1 MTVSSGHKIAYLFPG
16 QGSQAVGM
24 GKELYAA
31 SSASRAVFDEV
42 DDALGLKLSSIMFEG
57 PADVLT
63 RTENAQPAIA
73 AVSLATWKALEEVS
87 DNPRIPDLTAGHSLG
102 EYTSLAVAE
111 VLSISDV
118 VRLVS
123 QRGRFM
129 QGACDQRPGGMAALI
144 GIDEI
149 TVEEICRETG
159 AYTSNINA
167 PGQIIISGSHMDL
180 ARAIDL
186 AAARGARKAIPLS
199 VAGAFHSG
207 LMAPA
212 QHELNELIESLD
224 FNDPAIPIV
233 GNVEAK
239 PLLTAGEIKEE
250 LQMQL
255 TSCVQWNRSMDF
267 MLDSDVRHYVE
278 LGPGRVLGGMM
289 KRIDRKASVTSI
301 GDYEGVCAYAAA

>member
-87 DNPRIPDLTAGHSLG
+87 ENPRVPDLTAGHSLG

-123 QRGRFM
+123 KRGRFM

-212 QHELNELIESLD
+212 QHELNELIESLE

-239 PLLTAGEIKEE
+239 PLRTAGEIKEE

>member
-1 MTVSSGHKIAYLFPG
+1 
-16 QGSQAVGM
+16 M
-24 GKELYAA
+24 GKELY
-31 SSASRAVFDEV
+31 SASPASREVFNEV

-73 AVSLATWKALEEVS
+73 AVSLAAWKALEEVTE
-87 DNPRIPDLTAGHSLG
+87 NPQVPDMAAGHSLG
-102 EYTSLAVAE
+102 EYTALAVAG

-118 VRLVS
+118 VRLVAR
-123 QRGRFM
+123 RGRFM
-129 QGACDQRPGGMAALI
+129 QGACDDRPGGMAALI

-149 TVEEICRETG
+149 TVAEICRETG

-212 QHELNELIESLD
+212 QHELNELIESLE
-224 FNDPAIPIV
+224 FNHPAIPIV
-233 GNVEAK
+233 GNVEAR
-239 PLLTAGEIKEE
+239 PLHTAEEIKEE
-250 LQMQL
+250 LQLQL
-255 TSCVQWNRSMDF
+255 MSCVQWNRTMGF
-267 MLDSDVRHYVE
+267 MLETGVRHYVE
-278 LGPGRVLGGMM
+278 LGPGRVLGGLI
-289 KRIDRKASVTSI
+289 KRIDRKVSVTSI
-301 GDYEGVCAYAAA
+301 GDYDGACAYAAA